1 VWEIAKE
8 ILTLLI
14 IPIVVWGI
22 SVEVRTAVAAEKIHQ
37 VSGDMGKIDTLTYD
51 VRQNSLKL
59 ARLEGKL
66 DTANARL
73 EEIRRM
79 LSAPTGP

>member
-1 VWEIAKE
+1 MWDIAKE
-8 ILTLLI
+8 VLTVLVIPLLI
-14 IPIVVWGI
+14 WGI
-22 SVEVRTAVAAEKIHQ
+22 SVEVRTAVAGEKFAQ
-37 VSGDMGKIDTLTYD
+37 VSADMRKIDTLAYD
-51 VRQNSLKL
+51 VQQNSVKL

-79 LSAPTGP
+79 LSAPPSP

>member
-1 VWEIAKE
+1 MWEVAKE
-8 ILTLLI
+8 VLTLLV
-14 IPIVVWGI
+14 IPLVIWGV
-22 SVEVRTAVAAEKIHQ
+22 SVEVRTAVAAEKFTQ
-37 VSGDMGKIDTLTYD
+37 VSSDMGKIDTLTYD

-79 LSAPTGP
+79 LSSPSTP

>member
-1 VWEIAKE
+1 MWEVAKE
-8 ILTLLI
+8 VLTILV
-14 IPIVVWGI
+14 IPLVIWGV
-22 SVEVRTAVAAEKIHQ
+22 SVEVRTAVAAEKFTQ
-37 VSGDMGKIDTLTYD
+37 VSSDMGKIDTLTYD

-79 LSAPTGP
+79 LSAPSTP

>member
-1 VWEIAKE
+1 MWEVAKE
-8 ILTLLI
+8 VLTLLV
-14 IPIVVWGI
+14 IPLVIWGV
-22 SVEVRTAVAAEKIHQ
+22 SVEVRTAVAAEKFTQ
-37 VSGDMGKIDTLTYD
+37 VSSDMGKIDTLTYD

-79 LSAPTGP
+79 LSAPSTP